1 SQIKSLKDLFAKLKK
16 EASQTKKG
24 QWIRA
29 WGFDEKNM
37 CEQRFPTKRELD
49 EITSDHPILIV
60 RVCNHMSIV
69 NSQALHLAN
78 INKNTQSPEGGIIDR
93 DINGNLTG
101 KLIEAA
107 HMKLSEIA
115 SHSEDEL
122 KKALKLAS
130 DTFIKY
136 GITSI
141 HDAGGYGD
149 GPEILKVM
157 QKGIQSKE
165 IKIRIYAMIASL
177 TDAEKFIRKMKKQK
191 VTTGSGNERFKIG
204 PAKLFLDGSST
215 GPTIA

>member
-1 SQIKSLKDLFAKLKK
+1 
-16 EASQTKKG
+16 
-24 QWIRA
+24 
-29 WGFDEKNM
+29 
-37 CEQRFPTKRELD
+37 
-49 EITSDHPILIV
+49 
-60 RVCNHMSIV
+60 
-69 NSQALHLAN
+69 
-78 INKNTQSPEGGIIDR
+78 
-93 DINGNLTG
+93 
-101 KLIEAA
+101 
-107 HMKLSEIA
+107 
-115 SHSEDEL
+115 SEDEL

-215 GPTIA
+215 GPTIATRQPYTSDLNNHGILYYSQEKINSILVDAHKKGYQITAHAQGDQAIELILNCIETALLEDPTS